1 MIGMAKGKSTVR
13 EYSLEKTRNI
23 GFAAHI
29 DAGKTTTT
37 ERILFYTGRTHKIGE
52 VHDGTATMDWM
63 PQEKERGITIT
74 AAVTT
79 AFWKDHRLNII
90 DTPGHVDFTIEV
102 ERAMRVLDGAIIILD
117 AVAGVQPQTETVWR
131 QADRYNVP
139 RIIFV
144 NKMDRV
150 GANFFRVVN
159 TIEDKLYVRPVVM
172 QVPIG
177 EEDNFQGVV
186 DLITRQA
193 YVWKD
198 DLGKDY
204 EIVEIPNDL
213 KDLVEEWREKLIE
226 TAVEFDDDAME
237 RYLSGEELSVEEIKK
252 LIRKGTL
259 EREIFPV
266 FMGTAFKNKG
276 IQPLLDAIIDYLP
289 SPLDIPPVKGIN
301 PVTGEEEERITSDD
315 APLAVFAFKI
325 QTDPFV
331 GKLAYVR
338 VYSGM
343 LKAGTYVYNATKG
356 KKERISRLLRMHA
369 NYREDVEAIGAGDLG
384 AIVGLK
390 NTTTGD
396 TLCDEDHPII
406 LESIYVPEPVVSIA
420 IEPKTQSDQ
429 DKLSQALQK
438 LAEEDPTFRVKI
450 DHETGETIISGMGEL
465 HLEIIVDR
473 LKREFKV
480 DANVGKPQ
488 VSYRETFTKPVK
500 VEGKHIRQTGGHGQY
515 GHVVI
520 EFEPLE
526 RGKGFEFVDKIVGG
540 VIPREYIPSV
550 EKGLKEAMESGPL
563 AGYPVVDL
571 RATLVDGS
579 YHEVDSSDMAFQMA
593 AIKAFREA
601 AKKADPVLLEPIMK
615 VEVTVPEQYM
625 GSVIGDI
632 NSRRGR
638 VKSMEAQGGLQ
649 VITAEVPL
657 AEMFGY
663 ATALRTLTQ
672 GRGTFAMEFSH
683 YEEVP
688 RSVQEQIIKKEKG
701 E

>member
-1 MIGMAKGKSTVR
+1 
-13 EYSLEKTRNI
+13 
-23 GFAAHI
+23 
-29 DAGKTTTT
+29 
-37 ERILFYTGRTHKIGE
+37 
-52 VHDGTATMDWM
+52 
-63 PQEKERGITIT
+63 
-74 AAVTT
+74 
-79 AFWKDHRLNII
+79 
-90 DTPGHVDFTIEV
+90 
-102 ERAMRVLDGAIIILD
+102 
-117 AVAGVQPQTETVWR
+117 
-131 QADRYNVP
+131 
-139 RIIFV
+139 
-144 NKMDRV
+144 
-150 GANFFRVVN
+150 
-159 TIEDKLYVRPVVM
+159 
-172 QVPIG
+172 
-177 EEDNFQGVV
+177 
-186 DLITRQA
+186 
-193 YVWKD
+193 
-198 DLGKDY
+198 
-204 EIVEIPNDL
+204 
-213 KDLVEEWREKLIE
+213 
-226 TAVEFDDDAME
+226 
-237 RYLSGEELSVEEIKK
+237 
-252 LIRKGTL
+252 
-259 EREIFPV
+259 
-266 FMGTAFKNKG
+266 
-276 IQPLLDAIIDYLP
+276 
-289 SPLDIPPVKGIN
+289 
-301 PVTGEEEERITSDD
+301 
-315 APLAVFAFKI
+315 
-325 QTDPFV
+325 
-331 GKLAYVR
+331 
-338 VYSGM
+338 
-343 LKAGTYVYNATKG
+343 
-356 KKERISRLLRMHA
+356 MHA

-396 TLCDEDHPII
+396 TLCDEEHPII
-406 LESIYVPEPVVSIA
+406 LESIFIPEPVVSIA

-625 GSVIGDI
+625 GSVIGDL

-638 VKSMEAQGGLQ
+638 IKSMEAQGGLQ

-688 RSVQEQIIKKEKG
+688 RSVQEQIIKKERG